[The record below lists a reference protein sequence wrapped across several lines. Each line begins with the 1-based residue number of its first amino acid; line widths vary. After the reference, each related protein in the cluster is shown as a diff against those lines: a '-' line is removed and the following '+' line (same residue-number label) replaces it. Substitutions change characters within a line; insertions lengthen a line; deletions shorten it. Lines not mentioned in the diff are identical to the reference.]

1 MFSVTL
7 RTDDVG
13 ILTFILLLITLLI
26 NVLSFLFC
34 SSLATP
40 CSHILE
46 LCSLQRHD
54 VLLTCQLKK
63 ICVDESSWDLSL
75 EIPFSKLYKYRLQV
89 KWYLEIRGYLF
100 QLISQ
105 VLFMYSNHMEVINV
119 SVIPEMSAITIKHSA
134 IKQCT
139 AKI

>member
-34 SSLATP
+34 SSLTT

-75 EIPFSKLYKYRLQV
+75 EIHFSKLYKYRLQV

>member
-40 CSHILE
+40 CSHM
-46 LCSLQRHD
+46 CSLQRHD

-63 ICVDESSWDLSL
+63 IFVDESSWDLSL
-75 EIPFSKLYKYRLQV
+75 EIHFSKLYKYRLQV

>member
-1 MFSVTL
+1 MDCSTTGLPVHHQ
-7 RTDDVG
+7 
-13 ILTFILLLITLLI
+13 
-26 NVLSFLFC
+26 LSEF
-34 SSLATP
+34 TQT
-40 CSHILE
+40 H
-46 LCSLQRHD
+46 